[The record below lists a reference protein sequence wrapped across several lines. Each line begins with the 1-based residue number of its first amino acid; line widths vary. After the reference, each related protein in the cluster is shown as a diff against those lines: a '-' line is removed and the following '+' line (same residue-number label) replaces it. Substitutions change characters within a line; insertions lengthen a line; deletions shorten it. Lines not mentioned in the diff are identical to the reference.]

1 MSPGAKENLN
11 EAITC
16 LNLSTKP
23 GISKARKEFYKTR
36 AVALTKEAISKCP
49 EDVQPKINE
58 TLSKLETRY
67 AALKEQINSMP
78 IEVETMLNEQG
89 EAVEQAVIDPLA
101 LLQNIKA
108 ELIKT
113 AQAALDPLKIKLE
126 ECQKLNAKLVLLIA
140 DPNLSSLLYS
150 RPFDTAKKFL
160 ERAEKFYRA
169 GNFTL
174 GDQQYGYAH
183 RLADA
188 ARYMELRTKLGITR
202 ESRITRESNG
212 NLEELYTF
220 QTTKQTKD
228 VILGTLE
235 ANPKNTLLKNY
246 WSAVSSL
253 KAAGEADSAAGYD
266 KSIQDVETY
275 LKSQKLPSNA
285 G

>member
-67 AALKEQINSMP
+67 ATLKEQINSMP
-78 IEVETMLNEQG
+78 IEVETKLNEQG

-108 ELIKT
+108 ELSKT
-113 AQAALDPLKIKLE
+113 AQAALSPQSQKCQELHTKLE
-126 ECQKLNAKLVLLIA
+126 TLIA
-140 DPNLSSLLYS
+140 DTKLFSLYS
-150 RPFDTAKKFL
+150 NVFEIAKKHL
-160 ERAEKFYRA
+160 KKAEEFYIA
-169 GNFTL
+169 GHVTL
-174 GDQQYGYAH
+174 GDQQYAYAH

-188 ARYMELRTKLGITR
+188 ARYMELRTKLG
-202 ESRITRESNG
+202 ITRESNG